1 MNSAFLLVDV
11 DATVR
16 GTTGDPI
23 FHGYPFLFMYV
34 IAPEK
39 FVAFALFR
47 EGVLDKQGLGAAALL
62 GGALLDLCGVAALGA
77 GVGAGNLAARARRG
91 PRCRRARGAV
101 HGRGVDGGGHP
112 IRGQGGD
119 GDRSGYRRG
128 RGGSLSCAVL
138 VPELSNF
145 VPYDMGTFADP

>member
-39 FVAFALFR
+39 FVAFALFFK
-47 EGVLDKQGLGAAALL
+47 GGLDIECLGAVAWL

-77 GVGAGNLAARARRG
+77 GVGAGNLPPALAAGRRR
-91 PRCRRARGAV
+91 PRNA
-101 HGRGVDGGGHP
+101 
-112 IRGQGGD
+112 
-119 GDRSGYRRG
+119 
-128 RGGSLSCAVL
+128 SLSDHLAFSQG
-138 VPELSNF
+138 SNCR
-145 VPYDMGTFADP
+145 